1 MSTLEN
7 KMVMNIPV
15 DEKEHL
21 DIYKWVWDGDMLE
34 IEDSIK
40 EQPIEPDLKLV
51 KKTSASINS
60 VKTTRLSKRKETE
73 EK

>member
-1 MSTLEN
+1 
-7 KMVMNIPV
+7 MVMNIPV

-60 VKTTRLSKRKETE
+60 TRLSKRKEME